1 MISLLEQ
8 TGIFSAFD
16 KSSSFNG
23 LFPNQNFHSGK
34 GLGNLI
40 ALPLHGNS
48 LLKGNSCFINPVT
61 FEPFEDQLDFLTKIR
76 RIDAPA
82 LNELYNKF
90 TNEMGK
96 RTFSDFSSK
105 LEINLD
111 SSIHINRTSLP
122 LPLIDYLKQEL
133 NVGNSEYFVKKKS
146 GKTLRN
152 IIFG

>member
-16 KSSSFNG
+16 KSSSFDR

-40 ALPLHGNS
+40 ALPLYGNS

-61 FEPFEDQLDFLTKIR
+61 FEPFEDQLGFLTTIR
-76 RIDAPA
+76 RIDA
-82 LNELYNKF
+82 LVLDKLYDKF
-90 TNEMGK
+90 TNEAGK
-96 RTFSDFSSK
+96 RTFSDSSSK
-105 LEINLD
+105 LEINLG
-111 SSIHINRTSLP
+111 SSIHINRTSLI

-133 NVGNSEYFVKKKS
+133 NVGNSEYFVK
-146 GKTLRN
+146 
-152 IIFG
+152 